1 MLSRADNPPRRAS
14 GQRARAIRPAVRSVS
29 KPRLNR
35 RIRYEPDDPCPPLV
49 TAGVAFQGV
58 VLVLANTVLMVTIIV
73 RAAGEGE
80 LYLGWAVFAALV
92 IAGVTTALQAARLGR
107 VGAGH
112 ILMTGAGPHFVAISV
127 VALTEADLATLASL
141 IVVSSLF
148 QFAMAAW
155 LPFLRRIVTPIV
167 SGTAL
172 MLIAVAVMPIAVG
185 RLTDVPAGAPE
196 GGGLIAAGVTLA
208 VATGMVLRAA
218 GVWRLWAPLTGILA
232 GCAAALFF
240 GLYDLRPVAEA
251 SWLDLPDLAA
261 WPGIDLAPD
270 ARFWA
275 LLPVFVIVSVV
286 AAIKTSSDGAVIQQ
300 ASARKPRAT
309 DFRLVQG
316 ALNASG
322 LGILLSGIAVTPPV
336 IIYLP
341 SSVSLINLT
350 GVAARSVGYAIGGIL
365 FALAFLPKLTA
376 VLLSVPSPV
385 MGAFLLIIMGLLFVE
400 GIRTVFQDGLDP
412 QKGLVVGVA
421 LALGVGLESG
431 SVFEGV
437 LGETWSASLGNGMT
451 IGVLAT
457 VVLTAF
463 LELTSPRRRRLDVE
477 LDASA
482 AAGIDAFLRK
492 IADRTGWHEASRERL
507 RAAGEEALECLL
519 QLRGEQAAGEAP
531 RLILFARPGRETVE
545 MEFLVVSEK
554 ENIEDHLTYLSER
567 AETPEESELSF
578 RLLRHYASSV
588 RHRQYHGIEIV
599 TVKVAGSR

>member
-1 MLSRADNPPRRAS
+1 MRYSP
-14 GQRARAIRPAVRSVS
+14 SVP
-29 KPRLNR
+29 KARLNP

-58 VLVLANTVLMVTIIV
+58 VLILANTVLMVTIIV

-92 IAGVTTALQAARLGR
+92 IAGVTTALQAAHVGR

-112 ILMTGAGPHFVAISV
+112 ILMTGAGPHFIAISV

-208 VATGMVLRAA
+208 VATGMVLRAS
-218 GVWRLWAPLTGILA
+218 GVWRLWAPLSGILA
-232 GCAAALFF
+232 GCATAVFF
-240 GLYDLRPVAEA
+240 GLYDLRAVVEA
-251 SWLDLPDLAA
+251 SWFDLPGLAA
-261 WPGIDLAPD
+261 WPGIDLTPD

-275 LLPVFVIVSVV
+275 LLPVFAIVSVV

-322 LGILLSGIAVTPPV
+322 VGILLSGLAVTPPV

-350 GVAARSVGYAIGGIL
+350 GVAARSVGYAIGGTL

-376 VLLSVPSPV
+376 VLLAVPSPV

-431 SVFEGV
+431 SVFESV
-437 LGETWSASLGNGMT
+437 LGATWSASLGNGMT

-457 VVLTAF
+457 VLLTAF

-482 AAGIDAFLRK
+482 AAGIDAFLRE
-492 IADRTGWHEASRERL
+492 IAGRSGWNAASGGRL
-507 RAAGEEALECLL
+507 RGAGEEALECLL
-519 QLRGEQAAGEAP
+519 QLRGEQAAGAAP

-545 MEFLVVSEK
+545 MEFLVVSER

>member
-1 MLSRADNPPRRAS
+1 M
-14 GQRARAIRPAVRSVS
+14 S

-35 RIRYEPDDPCPPLV
+35 HIRYEPDAQCPPLV

-58 VLVLANTVLMVTIIV
+58 VLILANTVLMVTIIV
-73 RAAGEGE
+73 RAAGEGD
-80 LYLGWAVFAALV
+80 LYLAWAVFAALV
-92 IAGVTTALQAARLGR
+92 IAGVTTALQAAHVGR

-112 ILMTGAGPHFVAISV
+112 ILMTGAGPHFIAISV

-167 SGTAL
+167 AGTAL

-185 RLTDVPAGAPE
+185 RLSDVPAGAPE

-208 VATGMVLRAA
+208 VTTGMVLRAA
-218 GVWRLWAPLTGILA
+218 GVWRLWAPLSGILA

-240 GLYDLRPVAEA
+240 GLYDLRPMAEA
-251 SWLDLPDLAA
+251 SWFDLPDVAA

-322 LGILLSGIAVTPPV
+322 VGILLSGLAVTPPV

-350 GVAARSVGYAIGGIL
+350 GVAARGVGYAIGGIL

-376 VLLSVPSPV
+376 VLLAVPSPV

-412 QKGLVVGVA
+412 QKGLVVGIA
-421 LALGVGLESG
+421 LALGVGLQDG
-431 SVFEGV
+431 SVFESV
-437 LGETWSASLGNGMT
+437 LGDMWSASLGNGMT

-457 VVLTAF
+457 VLLTGF

-482 AAGIDAFLRK
+482 AAGIDAFLRGL
-492 IADRTGWHEASRERL
+492 AARVGWNEASRERL
-507 RAAGEEALECLL
+507 RAAGHEALECLL
-519 QLRGEQAAGEAP
+519 QLREDPAADRVP
-531 RLILFARPGRETVE
+531 RLILIGRPGRAVVE
-545 MEFLVVSEK
+545 LEFLVVFER

-567 AETPEESELSF
+567 ADTPEESELSF

>member
-1 MLSRADNPPRRAS
+1 MRYSP
-14 GQRARAIRPAVRSVS
+14 SVP
-29 KPRLNR
+29 KARLNP

-58 VLVLANTVLMVTIIV
+58 VLILANTVLMVTIIV

-92 IAGVTTALQAARLGR
+92 IAGVTTALQAAHVGR

-112 ILMTGAGPHFVAISV
+112 ILMTGAGPHFIAISV

-208 VATGMVLRAA
+208 VATGMVLRAS
-218 GVWRLWAPLTGILA
+218 GVWRLWAPLSGILA
-232 GCAAALFF
+232 GCATAVFF
-240 GLYDLRPVAEA
+240 GLYDLRAVVEA
-251 SWLDLPDLAA
+251 SWFDLPGLAA
-261 WPGIDLAPD
+261 WPGIDLTPD

-275 LLPVFVIVSVV
+275 LLPVFAIVSVV

-322 LGILLSGIAVTPPV
+322 VGILLSGLAVTPPV

-350 GVAARSVGYAIGGIL
+350 GVAARSVGYAIGGTL

-376 VLLSVPSPV
+376 VLLAVPSPV

-431 SVFEGV
+431 SVFESV
-437 LGETWSASLGNGMT
+437 LGATWSASLGNGMT

-457 VVLTAF
+457 VLLTAF

-482 AAGIDAFLRK
+482 AAGIDAFLRE
-492 IADRTGWHEASRERL
+492 IACRSGWNAASGGRL
-507 RAAGEEALECLL
+507 RGAGEEALECLL
-519 QLRGEQAAGEAP
+519 QLRGEQAAGAAP

-545 MEFLVVSEK
+545 MEFLVVSER

>member
-1 MLSRADNPPRRAS
+1 MRYSP
-14 GQRARAIRPAVRSVS
+14 SVT

-58 VLVLANTVLMVTIIV
+58 VLILANTVLMVTIIV

-92 IAGVTTALQAARLGR
+92 IAGVTTALQAAHVGR

-112 ILMTGAGPHFVAISV
+112 ILMTGAGPHFIAISV

-185 RLTDVPAGAPE
+185 RLTDVPSGAPE

-208 VATGMVLRAA
+208 VATGMVLRAS
-218 GVWRLWAPLTGILA
+218 GVWRLWAPLSGILA

-240 GLYDLRPVAEA
+240 GMYDLRPVAEA
-251 SWLDLPDLAA
+251 SWLDVPDVAA
-261 WPGIDLAPD
+261 WPGIDFTPD

-275 LLPVFVIVSVV
+275 LLPVFAIVSVV

-300 ASARKPRAT
+300 ASARQPRAT

-322 LGILLSGIAVTPPV
+322 VGILLSGLAVTPPV

-350 GVAARSVGYAIGGIL
+350 GVAARSVGYAIGGTL

-376 VLLSVPSPV
+376 VLLAVPSPV

-431 SVFEGV
+431 SVFESV
-437 LGETWSASLGNGMT
+437 LGPTWSASLGNGMT

-457 VVLTAF
+457 VLLTAF

-482 AAGIDAFLRK
+482 ASGIDAFLRE
-492 IADRTGWHEASRERL
+492 IAGRSGWNAASGGRL
-507 RAAGEEALECLL
+507 RGAGEEALECLL
-519 QLRGEQAAGEAP
+519 QLRGEQAAGAAP

-545 MEFLVVSEK
+545 MEFLVVSER

-578 RLLRHYASSV
+578 RLLRPYASSV

-599 TVKVAGSR
+599 TV

>member
-1 MLSRADNPPRRAS
+1 M
-14 GQRARAIRPAVRSVS
+14 S
-29 KPRLNR
+29 KARLNR
-35 RIRYEPDDPCPPLV
+35 HIRYEPDDRCPPLV

-58 VLVLANTVLMVTIIV
+58 VLILANTVLMVTIIV

-80 LYLGWAVFAALV
+80 VYLGWAVFAALV
-92 IAGVTTALQAARLGR
+92 IAGLTTALQAARAGR

-112 ILMTGAGPHFVAISV
+112 ILMTGAGPHFIAISV

-218 GVWRLWAPLTGILA
+218 GVWRLWAPVSGILA
-232 GCAAALFF
+232 GCAVALFS

-261 WPGIDLAPD
+261 WPGIDLTPD

-275 LLPVFVIVSVV
+275 LLPVFAIVSVV

-322 LGILLSGIAVTPPV
+322 AGILLSGLAVTPPV

-376 VLLSVPSPV
+376 VLLAVPSPV

-412 QKGLVVGVA
+412 QKGLVVGIA
-421 LALGVGLESG
+421 LALGVGLQDG
-431 SVFEGV
+431 RVFESV
-437 LGETWSASLGNGMT
+437 LGATWSASLGNGMT

-457 VVLTAF
+457 VLLTAF
-463 LELTSPRRRRLDVE
+463 LELTSPRRRRLEAE
-477 LDASA
+477 LDAA
-482 AAGIDAFLRK
+482 ALPGIDAFLCEL
-492 IADRTGWHEASRERL
+492 ADRSGWNDASRERL
-507 RAAGEEALECLL
+507 RGAGQEALECFL
-519 QLRGEQAAGEAP
+519 QLRGDQPADETP

-545 MEFLVVSEK
+545 MEFLIVSEK

>member
-1 MLSRADNPPRRAS
+1 MTR
-14 GQRARAIRPAVRSVS
+14 
-29 KPRLNR
+29 PRLNR

-49 TAGVAFQGV
+49 TLGVAFQGV

-80 LYLGWAVFAALV
+80 LYLAWAVFAALV
-92 IAGVTTALQAARLGR
+92 IAGITTALQAAHVGR

-112 ILMTGAGPHFVAISV
+112 ILMTGAGPHFIAISV

-185 RLTDVPAGAPE
+185 RLTDVPAGAAA
-196 GGGLIAAGVTLA
+196 GGGLLAAGVTLA
-208 VATGMVLRAA
+208 VTTGMVLRAA
-218 GVWRLWAPLTGILA
+218 GVWRLWAPLSGILA

-240 GLYDLRPVAEA
+240 GLYDLRPMAEA
-251 SWLDLPDLAA
+251 SWFDLPDVAA
-261 WPGIDLAPD
+261 WPGVDLAPD

-322 LGILLSGIAVTPPV
+322 VGILLSGLAVTPPV

-350 GVAARSVGYAIGGIL
+350 GVAARGVGYAIGGIL

-376 VLLSVPSPV
+376 VLLAVPSPV

-412 QKGLVVGVA
+412 QKGLVVGIA
-421 LALGVGLESG
+421 LALGVGLQDG
-431 SVFEGV
+431 SVFESV

-457 VVLTAF
+457 VLLTGF

-482 AAGIDAFLRK
+482 AAGIDAFLRGL
-492 IADRTGWHEASRERL
+492 AARVGWNEASRERL
-507 RAAGEEALECLL
+507 RAAGHEALECLL
-519 QLRGEQAAGEAP
+519 QLREDPAADRVP
-531 RLILFARPGRETVE
+531 RLILIGRPGRAVVE
-545 MEFLVVSEK
+545 LEFLVVFEK

-567 AETPEESELSF
+567 ADTPEESELSF

>member
-1 MLSRADNPPRRAS
+1 MR
-14 GQRARAIRPAVRSVS
+14 
-29 KPRLNR
+29 RLNR
-35 RIRYEPDDPCPPLV
+35 HIRYEPDDPCPPLV

-58 VLVLANTVLMVTIIV
+58 VLILANTVLMVTIIV

-80 LYLGWAVFAALV
+80 LYLGWAVFAALI
-92 IAGVTTALQAARLGR
+92 IAGVTTALQAAHVGR

-112 ILMTGAGPHFVAISV
+112 ILMTGAGPHFIAISV

-196 GGGLIAAGVTLA
+196 AGGLIAAGVTLA
-208 VATGMVLRAA
+208 VATGMVLRAT
-218 GVWRLWAPLTGILA
+218 GIWRLWAPLSGILA

-251 SWLDLPDLAA
+251 SWLDLPDVAA
-261 WPGIDLAPD
+261 WPGIDLTPD

-286 AAIKTSSDGAVIQQ
+286 AAIKTSSDGAAIQQ
-300 ASARKPRAT
+300 ASVRKPRAT

-316 ALNASG
+316 ALNACG
-322 LGILLSGIAVTPPV
+322 MGILLSGVAVTPPV
-336 IIYLP
+336 IVYLP

-421 LALGVGLESG
+421 LALGVGLQDG
-431 SVFEGV
+431 SAFDSV

-463 LELTSPRRRRLDVE
+463 LELTGPRRRRLDVE

-482 AAGIDAFLRK
+482 AAGIDAFLRE
-492 IADRTGWHEASRERL
+492 AAGRTGWNEASGQRL
-507 RAAGEEALECLL
+507 RAAGGEALECLL
-519 QLRGEQAAGEAP
+519 QLRGDEAADTAP

-599 TVKVAGSR
+599 TVKVKRDQARAG

>member
-1 MLSRADNPPRRAS
+1 MSN
-14 GQRARAIRPAVRSVS
+14 
-29 KPRLNR
+29 PRLNR
-35 RIRYEPDDPCPPLV
+35 HIRYEPDAQCPPLV

-58 VLVLANTVLMVTIIV
+58 VLILANTVLMVTIIV

-80 LYLGWAVFAALV
+80 VYLAWAVFAALV
-92 IAGVTTALQAARLGR
+92 IAGVTTALQAAHVGR

-112 ILMTGAGPHFVAISV
+112 ILMTGAGPHFIAISV

-167 SGTAL
+167 AGTAL

-185 RLTDVPAGAPE
+185 RLSDVPAGAPE

-208 VATGMVLRAA
+208 VTTGMVLRAA
-218 GVWRLWAPLTGILA
+218 GVWRLWAPLSGILA

-240 GLYDLRPVAEA
+240 GLYDLRPMAEA
-251 SWLDLPDLAA
+251 SWFDLPDVAA
-261 WPGIDLAPD
+261 WPGVDLAPD

-322 LGILLSGIAVTPPV
+322 VGILLSGLAVTPPV

-350 GVAARSVGYAIGGIL
+350 GVAARGVGYAIGGIL

-376 VLLSVPSPV
+376 VLLAVPSPV

-412 QKGLVVGVA
+412 QKGLVVGIA
-421 LALGVGLESG
+421 LALGVGLQDG
-431 SVFEGV
+431 SVFESV
-437 LGETWSASLGNGMT
+437 LGDMWSASLGNGMT

-457 VVLTAF
+457 VLLTGF

-482 AAGIDAFLRK
+482 AAGIDAFLRGL
-492 IADRTGWHEASRERL
+492 AARVGWNEASRERL
-507 RAAGEEALECLL
+507 RAAGHEALECLL
-519 QLRGEQAAGEAP
+519 QLREDPAADRVP
-531 RLILFARPGRETVE
+531 RLILLGRPGRAVVE
-545 MEFLVVSEK
+545 LEFLVVFEK

-567 AETPEESELSF
+567 ADTPEESELSF

>member
-1 MLSRADNPPRRAS
+1 MTKA
-14 GQRARAIRPAVRSVS
+14 
-29 KPRLNR
+29 RLNR
-35 RIRYEPDDPCPPLV
+35 HIRYEPEEPCPPLV
-49 TAGVAFQGV
+49 TLGVAFQGV
-58 VLVLANTVLMVTIIV
+58 VLILANTVLMVTIIV

-80 LYLGWAVFAALV
+80 VYLGWAVFAALV
-92 IAGVTTALQAARLGR
+92 IAGVTTALQAAHVGR
-107 VGAGH
+107 VGAAH
-112 ILMTGAGPHFVAISV
+112 VLMTGAGPHFIAISV

-141 IVVSSLF
+141 VVVSSLF

-167 SGTAL
+167 AGTAL

-185 RLTDVPAGAPE
+185 RLTDVPAGAAA

-208 VATGMVLRAA
+208 VTTAMVLRAA
-218 GVWRLWAPLTGILA
+218 GVWRLWAPLSGILA
-232 GCAAALFF
+232 GCAAALFL
-240 GLYDLRPVAEA
+240 GLYDLRPLAEA
-251 SWLDLPDLAA
+251 SWFDLPDVAA
-261 WPGIDLAPD
+261 WPGVDLIPD

-322 LGILLSGIAVTPPV
+322 VGILLSGIAVTPPV

-350 GVAARSVGYAIGGIL
+350 GVAARGVGYAIGGIL

-437 LGETWSASLGNGMT
+437 LGATWSASLGNGMT

-457 VVLTAF
+457 VLLTGF

-477 LDASA
+477 LEASA
-482 AAGIDAFLRK
+482 AAGIDAFLREL
-492 IADRTGWHEASRERL
+492 AGRSGWNAASRERL
-507 RAAGEEALECLL
+507 RGAGEEALECLL
-519 QLRGEQAAGEAP
+519 QLRGDDAEDRTP
-531 RLILFARPGRETVE
+531 RLILFARLGREFAE
-545 MEFLVVSEK
+545 MEFLVVSER

>member
-1 MLSRADNPPRRAS
+1 M
-14 GQRARAIRPAVRSVS
+14 S
-29 KPRLNR
+29 KARLNR
-35 RIRYEPDDPCPPLV
+35 HIRYEPDDPCPSLV

-58 VLVLANTVLMVTIIV
+58 VLILANTVLMVTIIV

-80 LYLGWAVFAALV
+80 LYLAWAVFAALV
-92 IAGVTTALQAARLGR
+92 IAGVTTALQAAHVGR

-112 ILMTGAGPHFVAISV
+112 ILMTGAGPHFIAISV

-208 VATGMVLRAA
+208 VATGMVLRAT
-218 GVWRLWAPLTGILA
+218 GVWRLWAPLSGILA
-232 GCAAALFF
+232 GCAAAVLL
-240 GLYDLRPVAEA
+240 GLYDLRPVIEA
-251 SWLDLPDLAA
+251 SWLDLPDVAA
-261 WPGIDLAPD
+261 WPGIDLTPD

-322 LGILLSGIAVTPPV
+322 VGILLSGIAVTPPV

-350 GVAARSVGYAIGGIL
+350 GVAARGVGYAIGGIL

-376 VLLSVPSPV
+376 VLLSVPGPV
-385 MGAFLLIIMGLLFVE
+385 MGAFLLLIMGLLFVE

-437 LGETWSASLGNGMT
+437 LGATWSASLGNGMT

-457 VVLTAF
+457 VLLTAF
-463 LELTSPRRRRLDVE
+463 LELTGPRRRRLEAE

-482 AAGIDAFLRK
+482 LPGIDAFLCE
-492 IADRTGWHEASRERL
+492 IADRIGWNDASRERL
-507 RAAGEEALECLL
+507 RAAGQEALECLL
-519 QLRGEQAAGEAP
+519 QLREDPQADKAP
-531 RLILFARPGRETVE
+531 RVILVARPGREAVE
-545 MEFLVVSEK
+545 MEFLVVFEK

-599 TVKVAGSR
+599 TVKVAGAR

>member
-1 MLSRADNPPRRAS
+1 MTK
-14 GQRARAIRPAVRSVS
+14 V
-29 KPRLNR
+29 RLNR
-35 RIRYEPDDPCPPLV
+35 HIRYEPDDPCPPLV
-49 TAGVAFQGV
+49 TLGVAFQGV

-80 LYLGWAVFAALV
+80 LYLAWAVFAALI
-92 IAGVTTALQAARLGR
+92 IAGVTTALQAAHVGR

-112 ILMTGAGPHFVAISV
+112 ILMTGAGPHFIAISV
-127 VALTEADLATLASL
+127 VALTQADLATLASL

-196 GGGLIAAGVTLA
+196 AGGLVAAGVTLA

-218 GVWRLWAPLTGILA
+218 GVWRLWAPLSGILA

-251 SWLDLPDLAA
+251 SWLDLPDVTA
-261 WPGIDLAPD
+261 WPGIDLAPGTG
-270 ARFWA
+270 FWA

-300 ASARKPRAT
+300 ASVRKPHAT

-322 LGILLSGIAVTPPV
+322 VGILLSGIAVTPPV

-350 GVAARSVGYAIGGIL
+350 GVAARSVGYTIGGTL

-437 LGETWSASLGNGMT
+437 LGATWSASLGNGMT

-457 VVLTAF
+457 VLLTAF

-482 AAGIDAFLRK
+482 APGIDAFLREL
-492 IADRTGWHEASRERL
+492 AGRSGWNDASRERL
-507 RAAGEEALECLL
+507 RAAGQEALECLS
-519 QLRGEQAAGEAP
+519 QLRADQAADETP

-567 AETPEESELSF
+567 AKTPEESDLSF

>member
-1 MLSRADNPPRRAS
+1 MTRA
-14 GQRARAIRPAVRSVS
+14 
-29 KPRLNR
+29 RLNR
-35 RIRYEPDDPCPPLV
+35 HIRYEPDDPCPPLV
-49 TAGVAFQGV
+49 TLGVAFQGV
-58 VLVLANTVLMVTIIV
+58 VLILANTVLMVTIIV

-80 LYLGWAVFAALV
+80 LYLAWAVFAALI
-92 IAGVTTALQAARLGR
+92 IAGVTTALQAAHVGR
-107 VGAGH
+107 VGAGY
-112 ILMTGAGPHFVAISV
+112 ILMTGAGPHFIAISV
-127 VALTEADLATLASL
+127 VALTQADLATLASL

-196 GGGLIAAGVTLA
+196 AGGLVAAGVTLA

-218 GVWRLWAPLTGILA
+218 GIWRLWAPLSGILA

-251 SWLDLPDLAA
+251 SWLDLPDVTA
-261 WPGIDLAPD
+261 WPGIDLAPG
-270 ARFWA
+270 AGFWA

-300 ASARKPRAT
+300 ASVRKPHAT

-322 LGILLSGIAVTPPV
+322 VGILLSGIAVTPPV

-350 GVAARSVGYAIGGIL
+350 GVAARGVGYAIGGTL

-437 LGETWSASLGNGMT
+437 LGATWSASLGNGMT

-457 VVLTAF
+457 VLLTAF

-482 AAGIDAFLRK
+482 APGIDAFLREL
-492 IADRTGWHEASRERL
+492 AGRSGWNDASRERL
-507 RAAGEEALECLL
+507 RAAGQEALECLS
-519 QLRGEQAAGEAP
+519 QLRGDQAADETP

>member
-1 MLSRADNPPRRAS
+1 MRYSP
-14 GQRARAIRPAVRSVS
+14 SVP
-29 KPRLNR
+29 KARLNR

-58 VLVLANTVLMVTIIV
+58 VLILANTVLMVTIIV

-92 IAGVTTALQAARLGR
+92 IAGVTTALQAAHVGR

-112 ILMTGAGPHFVAISV
+112 ILMTGAGPHFIAISV

-208 VATGMVLRAA
+208 VATGMVLRAS
-218 GVWRLWAPLTGILA
+218 GVWRLWAPLSGILA

-251 SWLDLPDLAA
+251 SWLDVPDVAA
-261 WPGIDLAPD
+261 WPGIDLTPD

-275 LLPVFVIVSVV
+275 LLPVFAIVSVV

-322 LGILLSGIAVTPPV
+322 VGILLSGIAVTPPV

-350 GVAARSVGYAIGGIL
+350 GVAARSVGYAIGGTL

-376 VLLSVPSPV
+376 VLLAVPSPV

-431 SVFEGV
+431 SVFESV
-437 LGETWSASLGNGMT
+437 LGPTWSASLGNGMT

-457 VVLTAF
+457 VLLTAF

-482 AAGIDAFLRK
+482 AAGIDAFLRE
-492 IADRTGWHEASRERL
+492 IAGRSGWNAASGGRL
-507 RAAGEEALECLL
+507 RGAGEEALECLL
-519 QLRGEQAAGEAP
+519 QLRGEQADGAAP

-545 MEFLVVSEK
+545 MEFLVVSER

>member
-1 MLSRADNPPRRAS
+1 MRYSP
-14 GQRARAIRPAVRSVS
+14 SVP
-29 KPRLNR
+29 KARLNR

-58 VLVLANTVLMVTIIV
+58 VLILANTVLMVTIIV

-80 LYLGWAVFAALV
+80 VYLGWAVFAALV
-92 IAGVTTALQAARLGR
+92 IAGVTTALQASHVGR

-112 ILMTGAGPHFVAISV
+112 ILMTGAGPHFIAISV

-208 VATGMVLRAA
+208 VATGMVLRAS
-218 GVWRLWAPLTGILA
+218 GVWRLWAPLSGILA

-251 SWLDLPDLAA
+251 SWLDVPDVAA

-270 ARFWA
+270 GRFWA

-322 LGILLSGIAVTPPV
+322 VGILLSGLAVTPPI

-350 GVAARSVGYAIGGIL
+350 GVAARSVGYAIGGTL

-376 VLLSVPSPV
+376 VLLAVPSPV

-431 SVFEGV
+431 SVFETV
-437 LGETWSASLGNGMT
+437 LGPTWSASLGNGMT

-457 VVLTAF
+457 VLLTAF

-477 LDASA
+477 LDVSA
-482 AAGIDAFLRK
+482 AAGIDAFLRE
-492 IADRTGWHEASRERL
+492 IAGRSGWNAASGGRL
-507 RAAGEEALECLL
+507 RGAGEEALECLL
-519 QLRGEQAAGEAP
+519 QLRGEQAAGAAP

-545 MEFLVVSEK
+545 MEFMVVSER

-599 TVKVAGSR
+599 IVKVAGSR

>member
-1 MLSRADNPPRRAS
+1 MRYSP
-14 GQRARAIRPAVRSVS
+14 SVT

-35 RIRYEPDDPCPPLV
+35 RIRYEPDDRCPPLV

-58 VLVLANTVLMVTIIV
+58 VLILANTVLMVTIIV

-92 IAGVTTALQAARLGR
+92 IAGVTTALQASHVGR

-112 ILMTGAGPHFVAISV
+112 ILMTGAGPHFIAISV

-196 GGGLIAAGVTLA
+196 GDGLIAAGVTLA
-208 VATGMVLRAA
+208 VATGMVLRAS
-218 GVWRLWAPLTGILA
+218 GVWRLWAPLSGILA
-232 GCAAALFF
+232 GCATAVFF
-240 GLYDLRPVAEA
+240 GLYDLRAVVEA
-251 SWLDLPDLAA
+251 SWFDLPGLAA
-261 WPGIDLAPD
+261 WPGIDLTPD

-275 LLPVFVIVSVV
+275 LLPVFAIVSVV

-300 ASARKPRAT
+300 ASARQPRAT

-322 LGILLSGIAVTPPV
+322 VGILLSGLAVTPPV

-350 GVAARSVGYAIGGIL
+350 GVAARSVGYAIGGTL

-376 VLLSVPSPV
+376 VLLAVPSPV

-431 SVFEGV
+431 SVFESV
-437 LGETWSASLGNGMT
+437 LGPTWSASLGNGMT

-457 VVLTAF
+457 VLLTAF

-477 LDASA
+477 LDVSA
-482 AAGIDAFLRK
+482 AAGIDAFLRE
-492 IADRTGWHEASRERL
+492 IAGRSGWNAASGGRL
-507 RAAGEEALECLL
+507 RGAGEEALECLL
-519 QLRGEQAAGEAP
+519 QLRGEQAAGAAP

-545 MEFLVVSEK
+545 MEFLVVSER

>member
-1 MLSRADNPPRRAS
+1 M
-14 GQRARAIRPAVRSVS
+14 G
-29 KPRLNR
+29 
-35 RIRYEPDDPCPPLV
+35 
-49 TAGVAFQGV
+49 
-58 VLVLANTVLMVTIIV
+58 
-73 RAAGEGE
+73 AAH
-80 LYLGWAVFAALV
+80 
-92 IAGVTTALQAARLGR
+92 R
-107 VGAGH
+107 
-112 ILMTGAGPHFVAISV
+112 
-127 VALTEADLATLASL
+127 
-141 IVVSSLF
+141 
-148 QFAMAAW
+148 
-155 LPFLRRIVTPIV
+155 
-167 SGTAL
+167 
-172 MLIAVAVMPIAVG
+172 
-185 RLTDVPAGAPE
+185 
-196 GGGLIAAGVTLA
+196 
-208 VATGMVLRAA
+208 
-218 GVWRLWAPLTGILA
+218 ILA

-251 SWLDLPDLAA
+251 SWLDVPDVAA

-286 AAIKTSSDGAVIQQ
+286 AAIKTSSDGVVIQQ
-300 ASARKPRAT
+300 ASSRKPRAT

-322 LGILLSGIAVTPPV
+322 VGILLSGIAVTPPV

-350 GVAARSVGYAIGGIL
+350 GVAARGVGYAIGGSL
-365 FALAFLPKLTA
+365 LALAFLPKLTA

-437 LGETWSASLGNGMT
+437 LGATWSASLGNGMT

-457 VVLTAF
+457 VLLTAF

-477 LDASA
+477 LDAAA
-482 AAGIDAFLRK
+482 AAGIDAFLHELAGRS
-492 IADRTGWHEASRERL
+492 GWNAASGERL
-507 RAAGEEALECLL
+507 RAASEEALECLL
-519 QLRGEQAAGEAP
+519 QLRSDGAEQAP
-531 RLILFARPGRETVE
+531 SLILFARPGRETVE

-588 RHRQYHGIEIV
+588 RHRKYHGIEIV

>member
-1 MLSRADNPPRRAS
+1 M
-14 GQRARAIRPAVRSVS
+14 S

-49 TAGVAFQGV
+49 TLGVAFQGV
-58 VLVLANTVLMVTIIV
+58 VLILANTVLMVTIIV
-73 RAAGEGE
+73 RAAGEGD

-92 IAGVTTALQAARLGR
+92 IAGVATALQAAQVGR

-112 ILMTGAGPHFVAISV
+112 ILMTGAGPHFIAISV

-208 VATGMVLRAA
+208 VATGMVLRAS
-218 GVWRLWAPLTGILA
+218 GVWRLWAPLSGILA

-251 SWLDLPDLAA
+251 SWLDLPDVAA
-261 WPGIDLAPD
+261 WPGIDLTPD
-270 ARFWA
+270 TRFWA

-322 LGILLSGIAVTPPV
+322 VGILLSGIAVTPPV

-350 GVAARSVGYAIGGIL
+350 GVAARGVGYAIGAML

-376 VLLSVPSPV
+376 VLLAVPSPV

-400 GIRTVFQDGLDP
+400 GIRTVSQEGLDP

-421 LALGVGLESG
+421 LALGVGLGSG
-431 SVFEGV
+431 SVFESV

-457 VVLTAF
+457 VLLTGF

-477 LDASA
+477 LDAA
-482 AAGIDAFLRK
+482 AAVGIDAFLREVSG
-492 IADRTGWHEASRERL
+492 RSGWNDASSARL

-519 QLRGEQAAGEAP
+519 QLRGGEEADSAP

-545 MEFLVVSEK
+545 MEFLVVSET

-567 AETPEESELSF
+567 AEMPEESELSF

>member
-1 MLSRADNPPRRAS
+1 MGPIGERAPARRREGGPVTKA
-14 GQRARAIRPAVRSVS
+14 
-29 KPRLNR
+29 RLNR
-35 RIRYEPDDPCPPLV
+35 HIRYEPDDPCPPLV
-49 TAGVAFQGV
+49 TLGVAFQGV
-58 VLVLANTVLMVTIIV
+58 VLILANTVLMVTIVV

-80 LYLGWAVFAALV
+80 LYLAWAVFAALV
-92 IAGVTTALQAARLGR
+92 IAGITTALQAAHVGR

-112 ILMTGAGPHFVAISV
+112 ILMTGAGPHFIAISV

-185 RLTDVPAGAPE
+185 RLTDVPAGTPE

-208 VATGMVLRAA
+208 VATGMVLRAS
-218 GVWRLWAPLTGILA
+218 GVWRLWAPLSGILA
-232 GCAAALFF
+232 GCAAALFL
-240 GLYDLRPVAEA
+240 GLYDLRPLAEA
-251 SWLDLPDLAA
+251 SWIDLPDIAA
-261 WPGIDLAPD
+261 WPGIDPTPD

-322 LGILLSGIAVTPPV
+322 VGILLSGIAVTPPV

-350 GVAARSVGYAIGGIL
+350 GVAARGVGYAIGGIL

-421 LALGVGLESG
+421 LALGVGLENG

-437 LGETWSASLGNGMT
+437 LGATWSASLGNGMT

-457 VVLTAF
+457 VLLTAF

-482 AAGIDAFLRK
+482 APGIDAFLREL
-492 IADRTGWHEASRERL
+492 AGRSGWNDASRERL
-507 RAAGEEALECLL
+507 RAAGQEALECLS
-519 QLRGEQAAGEAP
+519 QLRGDQAADETP

-545 MEFLVVSEK
+545 MEFLVVSER

-567 AETPEESELSF
+567 AETPEESDLSF

-599 TVKVAGSR
+599 TVKVTGSR

>member
-1 MLSRADNPPRRAS
+1 MRCSP
-14 GQRARAIRPAVRSVS
+14 SVTR
-29 KPRLNR
+29 PRLNR
-35 RIRYEPDDPCPPLV
+35 HIRYEPDDPCPPLV
-49 TAGVAFQGV
+49 TLGVAFQGV

-80 LYLGWAVFAALV
+80 LYLAWAVFAALA
-92 IAGVTTALQAARLGR
+92 IAGITTALQAAHVGR

-112 ILMTGAGPHFVAISV
+112 ILMTGAGPHFIAISV

-167 SGTAL
+167 AGTAL

-208 VATGMVLRAA
+208 VATGMVLRAS
-218 GVWRLWAPLTGILA
+218 GVWRLWAPLSGILA
-232 GCAAALFF
+232 GCGAAVFV
-240 GLYDLRPVAEA
+240 GLYDLRPVVEA
-251 SWLDLPDLAA
+251 SWLDLPEVAA
-261 WPGIDLAPD
+261 WPGIDLTPD

-322 LGILLSGIAVTPPV
+322 VGILLSGIAVTPPV

-350 GVAARSVGYAIGGIL
+350 GVAARGVGYAIGGIL

-376 VLLSVPSPV
+376 ILLSVPSPV

-421 LALGVGLESG
+421 LALGVGLGSG
-431 SVFEGV
+431 NVFEGV
-437 LGETWSASLGNGMT
+437 LGEMWSASLGNGMT

-457 VVLTAF
+457 VLLTGF
-463 LELTSPRRRRLDVE
+463 LELTSPRRRRLEAE
-477 LDASA
+477 LDAA
-482 AAGIDAFLRK
+482 ALPGIDAFLCEL
-492 IADRTGWHEASRERL
+492 ADRSGWNDASKERL
-507 RAAGEEALECLL
+507 RAAGQEALECLL
-519 QLRGEQAAGEAP
+519 QLRGDPEADQAP
-531 RLILFARPGRETVE
+531 RLILFARPGREAVE
-545 MEFLVVSEK
+545 TEFLVVSEK

>member
-1 MLSRADNPPRRAS
+1 M
-14 GQRARAIRPAVRSVS
+14 S
-29 KPRLNR
+29 KARLNR
-35 RIRYEPDDPCPPLV
+35 HIRYEPDDPCPSLV

-58 VLVLANTVLMVTIIV
+58 VLILANTVLMVTIIV

-80 LYLGWAVFAALV
+80 LYLAWAVFAALV
-92 IAGVTTALQAARLGR
+92 IAGVTTALQAAHVGR

-112 ILMTGAGPHFVAISV
+112 ILMTGAGPHFIAISV

-185 RLTDVPAGAPE
+185 RLTDVPSGAPE

-208 VATGMVLRAA
+208 VATGMVLRAT
-218 GVWRLWAPLTGILA
+218 GVWRLWAPLGGILA
-232 GCAAALFF
+232 GCIAAVFF
-240 GLYDLRPVAEA
+240 GLYDLRPVIEA
-251 SWLDLPDLAA
+251 SWLDLPDVAA
-261 WPGIDLAPD
+261 WPGIDLTPD

-275 LLPVFVIVSVV
+275 LLPVFAIVSVV

-300 ASARKPRAT
+300 ASQRKPRAT

-322 LGILLSGIAVTPPV
+322 VGILLSGIAVTPPV

-350 GVAARSVGYAIGGIL
+350 GVAARGVGYAIGGIL

-376 VLLSVPSPV
+376 VLLSVPGPV
-385 MGAFLLIIMGLLFVE
+385 MGAFLLLIMGLLFVE

-437 LGETWSASLGNGMT
+437 LGATWSASLGNGMT

-457 VVLTAF
+457 VLLTAF
-463 LELTSPRRRRLDVE
+463 LELTGPRRRRLEAE

-482 AAGIDAFLRK
+482 LPGIDAFLCE
-492 IADRTGWHEASRERL
+492 IADRIGWNDASRERL
-507 RAAGEEALECLL
+507 RAAGQEALECLL
-519 QLRGEQAAGEAP
+519 QLREDPQADKAP
-531 RLILFARPGRETVE
+531 RVILVARPGREAVE
-545 MEFLVVSEK
+545 MEFLVVFEK

-599 TVKVAGSR
+599 TVKVAGAR

>member
-1 MLSRADNPPRRAS
+1 MTRA
-14 GQRARAIRPAVRSVS
+14 
-29 KPRLNR
+29 RLNR
-35 RIRYEPDDPCPPLV
+35 HIRYEPDDPCPPLV

-58 VLVLANTVLMVTIIV
+58 VLILANTVLMVTIIV

-92 IAGVTTALQAARLGR
+92 IAGVTTALQAAHLGR

-112 ILMTGAGPHFVAISV
+112 ILMTGAGPHFIAISV

-208 VATGMVLRAA
+208 VATGMVLRAS

-240 GLYDLRPVAEA
+240 GLYDLRPVAAA
-251 SWLDLPDLAA
+251 SWLDVPDAAA

-275 LLPVFVIVSVV
+275 LLPVFAIVSVV

-300 ASARKPRAT
+300 ASSRKPRAT

-322 LGILLSGIAVTPPV
+322 VGILLSGIAVTPPV

-350 GVAARSVGYAIGGIL
+350 GVAARGVGYAIGGLL

-376 VLLSVPSPV
+376 VLLAVPSPV

-451 IGVLAT
+451 VGVLAT
-457 VVLTAF
+457 VALTAF

-482 AAGIDAFLRK
+482 AAGIDAFLRDL
-492 IADRTGWHEASRERL
+492 ARRSGWNDASSARL

-519 QLRGEQAAGEAP
+519 QLRGGEEADSAP

-545 MEFLVVSEK
+545 MELLVVSEK

>member
-1 MLSRADNPPRRAS
+1 MNKA
-14 GQRARAIRPAVRSVS
+14 
-29 KPRLNR
+29 RLNR
-35 RIRYEPDDPCPPLV
+35 HIRYEPGDPCPPLV
-49 TAGVAFQGV
+49 TLGVAFQGV
-58 VLVLANTVLMVTIIV
+58 VLVLANTVLMV
-73 RAAGEGE
+73 
-80 LYLGWAVFAALV
+80 
-92 IAGVTTALQAARLGR
+92 
-107 VGAGH
+107 
-112 ILMTGAGPHFVAISV
+112 PHFIAISV

-208 VATGMVLRAA
+208 VATGMVLRAT
-218 GVWRLWAPLTGILA
+218 GVWRLWAPLSGILA
-232 GCAAALFF
+232 GCAAAVLL
-240 GLYDLRPVAEA
+240 GLYDLRPVIEA
-251 SWLDLPDLAA
+251 SWLDLPDVAA
-261 WPGIDLAPD
+261 WPGIDLTPD

-322 LGILLSGIAVTPPV
+322 VGILLSGIAVTPPV

-350 GVAARSVGYAIGGIL
+350 GVAARGVGYAIGGIL

-376 VLLSVPSPV
+376 VLLSVPGPV
-385 MGAFLLIIMGLLFVE
+385 MGAFLLLIMGLLFVE

-437 LGETWSASLGNGMT
+437 LGATWSASLGNGMT

-457 VVLTAF
+457 VLLTAF
-463 LELTSPRRRRLDVE
+463 LELTGPRCRRLEAE

-482 AAGIDAFLRK
+482 LPGIDAFLCE
-492 IADRTGWHEASRERL
+492 IADRIGWNDASRERL
-507 RAAGEEALECLL
+507 RAAGQEALECLL
-519 QLRGEQAAGEAP
+519 QLREDPQADKAP
-531 RLILFARPGRETVE
+531 RVILVARPGRCVTASTTASRSSPSRSRVRASPARAPDVRGWTV
-545 MEFLVVSEK
+545 MSRRSSEFVPQFK
-554 ENIEDHLTYLSER
+554 
-567 AETPEESELSF
+567 AEGHGNQLGVAVPHQLRPGRVACAPEPPAEAPDQTDGVAEA
-578 RLLRHYASSV
+578 RR
-588 RHRQYHGIEIV
+588 RRQL
-599 TVKVAGSR
+599 A

>member
-1 MLSRADNPPRRAS
+1 MSK
-14 GQRARAIRPAVRSVS
+14 ARF
-29 KPRLNR
+29 NR
-35 RIRYEPDDPCPPLV
+35 HIRYEPDDRCPPLV

-58 VLVLANTVLMVTIIV
+58 VLILANTVLMVTIIV

-80 LYLGWAVFAALV
+80 VYLGWAVFAALV
-92 IAGVTTALQAARLGR
+92 IAGLTTALQAARAGR

-112 ILMTGAGPHFVAISV
+112 ILMTGAGPHFIAISV

-141 IVVSSLF
+141 VVVSSLF

-218 GVWRLWAPLTGILA
+218 GVWRLWAPVSGILA
-232 GCAAALFF
+232 GCAAALSS

-251 SWLDLPDLAA
+251 PWLDLPDLAA
-261 WPGIDLAPD
+261 WPGIDLTPD

-322 LGILLSGIAVTPPV
+322 AGILLSGLAVTPPV

-376 VLLSVPSPV
+376 VLLAVPSPV

-412 QKGLVVGVA
+412 QKGLVVGIA
-421 LALGVGLESG
+421 LALGVGLQDG
-431 SVFEGV
+431 SVFESV
-437 LGETWSASLGNGMT
+437 LGATWSASLGNGMT

-457 VVLTAF
+457 VLLTAF
-463 LELTSPRRRRLDVE
+463 LELTSPRRRRLEAE
-477 LDASA
+477 LDAA
-482 AAGIDAFLRK
+482 ALPEIDAFLCEL
-492 IADRTGWHEASRERL
+492 ADRSGWNDASRERL
-507 RAAGEEALECLL
+507 RGAGQEALECFL
-519 QLRGEQAAGEAP
+519 QLRGDEAADETP

-545 MEFLVVSEK
+545 MEFLIVSEK

>member
-1 MLSRADNPPRRAS
+1 M
-14 GQRARAIRPAVRSVS
+14 S
-29 KPRLNR
+29 KARLNR
-35 RIRYEPDDPCPPLV
+35 HIRYEPDDPCPSLV

-58 VLVLANTVLMVTIIV
+58 VLILANTVLMVTIIV

-80 LYLGWAVFAALV
+80 LYLAWAVFAALV
-92 IAGVTTALQAARLGR
+92 IAGVTTALQAAHVGR

-112 ILMTGAGPHFVAISV
+112 ILMTGAGPHFIAISV

-208 VATGMVLRAA
+208 VATGMVLRAT
-218 GVWRLWAPLTGILA
+218 GVWRLWAPLSGILA
-232 GCAAALFF
+232 GCAAAVLL
-240 GLYDLRPVAEA
+240 GLYDLRPVIEA
-251 SWLDLPDLAA
+251 SWLDLPDVAA
-261 WPGIDLAPD
+261 WPGIDLTPD

-275 LLPVFVIVSVV
+275 LLPVFAIVSVV

-300 ASARKPRAT
+300 ASQRKPRAT

-322 LGILLSGIAVTPPV
+322 VGILLSGIAVTPPV

-350 GVAARSVGYAIGGIL
+350 GVAARGVGYAIGGIL

-376 VLLSVPSPV
+376 VLLSVPGPV
-385 MGAFLLIIMGLLFVE
+385 MGAFLLLIMGLLFVE

-437 LGETWSASLGNGMT
+437 LGATWSASLGNGMT

-457 VVLTAF
+457 VLLTAF
-463 LELTSPRRRRLDVE
+463 LELTGPRRRRLEAE

-482 AAGIDAFLRK
+482 LPGIDAFLCE
-492 IADRTGWHEASRERL
+492 IADRIGWNDASRERL
-507 RAAGEEALECLL
+507 RAAGQEALECLL
-519 QLRGEQAAGEAP
+519 QLREDPQADKAP
-531 RLILFARPGRETVE
+531 RVILVARPGREAVE
-545 MEFLVVSEK
+545 MEFLVVFEK

-599 TVKVAGSR
+599 TVKVAGAR